1 MSRLKTFTRSL
12 ASGYLQIG
20 VNALYTFASIP
31 LALHYLSTQ
40 EFGLWAVAMSVAG
53 YLLLIDFG
61 MTGAAA
67 RILIDHK
74 DDPAGGAYG
83 SVIKISVVV
92 LLIQGLA
99 IAAIGTV
106 VSFWL
111 PQLVNV
117 PAQFHG
123 PLFYLAAALCVIQ
136 GMFFVSRIFW
146 NLCIAHQRYDVSN
159 YAQIGSLIIQFVALW
174 AAFHAGLRIYSLL
187 VAAAVGS
194 FCGFCSGWLAVV
206 RLGFLPGR
214 GCWGRFDRKLF
225 REVFVLGSDQFLM
238 AVGYQLTS
246 ASQIVI
252 ISKTLSLETAAVWS
266 VATRP
271 FMMAQQLVGRIFSFA
286 CSPLA
291 EMIVRNEHERF
302 VKRFRE
308 LVIVSAAL
316 AIFIAGGIAVCNQSF
331 LRIWTKGLIAWNP
344 LNDFLFALWFVI
356 TFMTGNHVAAVGL
369 TKLIGR
375 MRYIYFVE
383 GILFVVMAILVAP
396 RFGIPGIIISAIVAN
411 VLCSG
416 IFGLRRTM
424 KTFRV
429 SAPELMARWVAGPMM
444 YCGLLAAV
452 LMGCWFLTQP
462 LPPALRLGLNAV
474 LSGVAGLWL
483 LWRVGLSS
491 ELRDELRVIAA
502 RARNRFPKIL

>member
-20 VNALYTFASIP
+20 VNALYTFASVP

-83 SVIKISVVV
+83 SVIKISIVV

-99 IAAIGTV
+99 IALIGTA

-117 PAQFHG
+117 PAPFRRTLFH
-123 PLFYLAAALCVIQ
+123 LAAALCVVQ
-136 GMFFVSRIFW
+136 GIFFVTRIFW

-159 YAQIGSLIIQFVALW
+159 YAQTGSLIVQFATLW
-174 AAFHAGLRIYSLL
+174 GAFHAGLGIYSLL
-187 VAAAVGS
+187 AAAAVGS
-194 FCGFCSGWLAVV
+194 LCGFSGGWLAVV

-214 GCWGRFDRKLF
+214 GRWGRFDRKLF

-246 ASQIVI
+246 ASQIFV

-302 VKRFRE
+302 LKRFRE

-316 AIFIAGGIAVCNQSF
+316 AIFIASGIAVCNQSF
-331 LRIWTKGLIAWNP
+331 LRIWTKGQIAWNP
-344 LNDFLFALWFVI
+344 INDFLFALWFVI

-375 MRYIYFVE
+375 MRYVYFVE
-383 GILFVVMAILVAP
+383 GILFVALAILAAP
-396 RFGIPGIIISAIVAN
+396 RFGIPGIIIAAIVAN

-416 IFGLRRTM
+416 IFGMRRTM
-424 KTFRV
+424 KTFRL
-429 SAPELMARWVAGPMM
+429 SAPELMSRWIAGPII
-444 YCGLLAAV
+444 YCALLAAV
-452 LMGCWFLTQP
+452 LVGCWFLTQP
-462 LPPALRLGLNAV
+462 LGPILRLALNAI
-474 LSGVAGLWL
+474 LAGVVGLWL
-483 LWRVGLSS
+483 LWRLGLSS
-491 ELRDELRVIAA
+491 ELRDELRVVAV
-502 RARNRFPKIL
+502 RARNRFPKIF